1 MKLKKQEKLNTCIT
15 FNSYFYLV
23 NNATFDKVLKI
34 IMKKLIL
41 LMGFVS
47 ITANAQ
53 VLHHKKEFTRQDS
66 LRGTNNEFRDWW
78 NVKHYKISVEPTS
91 EDKFIKGNVDIKFD
105 ETSKKH
111 NKLLQID
118 LQTPMEIKSINLNG
132 KEVID
137 FKRDGNVY
145 FINTEKSKLKSK
157 DNLLQISYSGNPRIA
172 VRAPWD
178 GGWIFTKDAKQRD
191 WMSVAVQGLG
201 ASAWF
206 PNKDYLG
213 DEPDNGMELE
223 IITPKELL
231 GIGNGRL
238 IKQEKRNGK
247 NVAVW
252 KVINPI
258 NNYNIIPYIG
268 NYVNFKDTYQGEKGK
283 LDLDYYVL
291 DYNLEKAK
299 TQFEQAKLMLKS
311 FEHWFGPY
319 AFYEDS
325 FKIIEAPHL
334 GMEHQSGIAYG
345 NRFANG
351 YLGRDLSGSG
361 WGENWDFIIV
371 HEAGH
376 EWFGNNI
383 TEKDVADMWI
393 HESFTSYSE
402 TLFVETYNGKEAG
415 SEYVRGTRQS
425 IQNDI
430 PIIGVYGV
438 NQEGSGDMYSKGA
451 NMIHTLR
458 TWMNDDEKFRQMLR
472 GMNKEFYHETVTTEQ
487 IENFMA
493 NFSGLDLTAF
503 FNQYL
508 RTIKIPVLE
517 LKQNGDKID
526 YRYKNIVDG
535 FAMPLRLK
543 NSKEIIYPTA
553 EWQTLK
559 NSSIKKV
566 IDITIDPNYYIE
578 THIDL

>member
-1 MKLKKQEKLNTCIT
+1 MR
-15 FNSYFYLV
+15 
-23 NNATFDKVLKI
+23 
-34 IMKKLIL
+34 KLIL
-41 LMGFVS
+41 LIGFIS

-66 LRGTNNEFRDWW
+66 LRGTNNEFRNWW

-91 EDKFIKGNVDIKFD
+91 EDKFIKGSVDIRFD
-105 ETSKKH
+105 ETIKKH

-118 LQTPMEIKSINLNG
+118 LQTPMEIKNINLNG
-132 KEVID
+132 KEIVD

-145 FINTEKSKLKSK
+145 FINTENSKLKSK
-157 DNLLQISYSGNPRIA
+157 DNLLQISYSGNPRVA

-252 KVINPI
+252 KVVNPI

-268 NYVNFKDTYQGEKGK
+268 KYVNFKDTYQGEKGK

-291 DYNLEKAK
+291 DYNLKKAK
-299 TQFEQAKLMLKS
+299 SQFEQAKLMLES

-319 AFYEDS
+319 PFYEDS

-345 NRFANG
+345 NQYMNG
-351 YLGRDLSGSG
+351 YLGRDLSNSG
-361 WGENWDFIIV
+361 WGKKWDFIII

-402 TLFVETYNGKEAG
+402 TLFTESFYGKEAA
-415 SEYVRGTRQS
+415 SEYLRGTRQS

-438 NQEGSGDMYSKGA
+438 NQEGSGDMYAKGA

-487 IENFMA
+487 IESFMA

-526 YRYKNIVDG
+526 YRYNNIVDG

-543 NSKEIIYPTA
+543 NSAEIIYPTTN
-553 EWQTLK
+553 WQTLK
-559 NSSIKKV
+559 SNSIKNV
-566 IDITIDPNYYIE
+566 TDIEINPNYYIDE
-578 THIDL
+578 NIVVVATHLNKKSKGL